1 MGSAKSDRLIGF
13 QHKKTVL
20 IGLEGNDILS
30 GGKRG
35 DLLDGGNGNDI
46 LTGNKGPDT
55 FRLSRGED
63 VITDFN
69 PKRDGLHIGDDL
81 EPHEILEVV
90 KVGLDVRVDHQHGS
104 TLITGATMTEV
115 ENAITYI
122 S

>member
-46 LTGNKGPDT
+46 LTGNKGTDT

-63 VITDFN
+63 IITDFN
-69 PKRDGLHIGDDL
+69 PKRDGLQIGFDL
-81 EPHEILEVV
+81 EPYEIL

-122 S
+122 SWN